1 VITEDDLRAR
11 MNYDDAHL
19 PHLSGA
25 VLADE
30 SRRRTIRR
38 RRIIGSSVAAVAV
51 LCMGVGGYSAWER
64 RPHIVPAEIAYASGP
79 TMTLPDGSI
88 DTWGGKAR
96 AWIDSRG
103 TVCWGNDATSL
114 CTTPSDEAQAGL
126 ESPFAT
132 ISSAKKP
139 NAILGGLVHEPLKQ
153 VSFTTADGQK
163 IPALAIQFRKFPGW
177 TVVVASVPRGDDG
190 RIPSPE
196 SLTFN
201 GN

>member
-11 MNYDDAHL
+11 LNYDDAHL
-19 PHLSGA
+19 PRLSGA
-25 VLADE
+25 ALVDE
-30 SRRRTIRR
+30 SRRRTARR
-38 RRIIGSSVAAVAV
+38 RRIVGGSVAAVAV
-51 LCMGVGGYSAWER
+51 FSMGVGGYSAWER
-64 RPHIVPAEIAYASGP
+64 QPHIVSAEITYASGP

-114 CTTPSDEAQAGL
+114 CTAPSDEAQAELG
-126 ESPFAT
+126 SPFAT
-132 ISSAKKP
+132 ISSAETD
-139 NAILGGLVHEPLKQ
+139 AILGGLVHEPLKH
-153 VSFTTADGQK
+153 VSFTTADGQE

-177 TVVVASVPRGDDG
+177 TVVVASVPRSENGH
-190 RIPSPE
+190 IPSVE

-201 GN
+201 GS

>member
-1 VITEDDLRAR
+1 MITEDELRAR

-19 PHLSGA
+19 PQLSGT
-25 VLADE
+25 VIADE
-30 SRRRTIRR
+30 SCRRTIRR
-38 RRIIGSSVAAVAV
+38 RRIIGSSVVAVAV
-51 LCMGVGGYSAWER
+51 LYAGGTGYSAWER
-64 RPHIVPAEIAYASGP
+64 QPHIVPAEIAYASGP

-114 CTTPSDEAQAGL
+114 CMAPNEEAQAGL

-132 ISSAKKP
+132 ITSAETP
-139 NAILGGLVHEPLKQ
+139 DAILGGLVHEPLKD
-153 VSFTTADGQK
+153 VSFTTADGQE

-201 GN
+201 GS

>member
-19 PHLSGA
+19 PYLSGA
-25 VLADE
+25 ALVDE
-30 SRRRTIRR
+30 SRRRSARR
-38 RRIIGSSVAAVAV
+38 RRIVGGSVAAVAV
-51 LCMGVGGYSAWER
+51 LSMGVGGYSAWER
-64 RPHIVPAEIAYASGP
+64 QPHIVSAEIAYASGP

-114 CTTPSDEAQAGL
+114 CTAPNDEAQVGL

-132 ISSAKKP
+132 ISSAKTP
-139 NAILGGLVHEPLKQ
+139 DAILGGLVHEPLKH
-153 VSFTTADGQK
+153 VSFTTADGQE

-177 TVVVASVPRGDDG
+177 TVVVASVPRGGDG
-190 RIPSPE
+190 RIPSVE

-201 GN
+201 GS